1 MDFLATFA
9 DHVAQ
14 PNMLL
19 AAMHDRVL
27 QGVEPALAQCFEAR
41 NLSMVGGEFV
51 RAALDARENIRH
63 VLGTRR
69 VQTNE
74 VGRTAFLAPAIQAV
88 AGKSSASL
96 LDVGTSAGLNLL
108 FDSYFLDY
116 GDFGTLGPSNSPVKV
131 QCDVLNGRPPL
142 ATTHIRERVG
152 LDRNIMIPS
161 DREDARWLLACV
173 WPDTGRMERTEA
185 ALSFAA
191 QNYLDLREGDA
202 VRDTTTI
209 VDSMS
214 GIVVVVTTWVMA
226 YLSDDERSMFD
237 LSLRAA
243 SSARDIYWIS
253 AEAPGVVPG
262 IPLIDSPVHDG
273 TSSSVLAVRHFRRGE
288 VAGSW
293 VQAHV
298 HGHGRWIWWYDDPVR
313 S

>member
-1 MDFLATFA
+1 MEFLATFP

-27 QGVEPALAQCFEAR
+27 QGLEPTLAQCFDAR
-41 NLSMVGGEFV
+41 DLSRVGGEFV
-51 RAALDARENIRH
+51 RAALAARDDVRH
-63 VLGTRR
+63 VLNSRF

-74 VGRTAFLAPAIQAV
+74 VGRSAFLAPAIRA
-88 AGKSSASL
+88 AIGDEAASL

-108 FDSYFLDY
+108 FDSYLLDY
-116 GDFGTLGPSNSPVKV
+116 GDFGTLGPDNSPVKV

-142 ATTHIRERVG
+142 VETHIRERVG
-152 LDRNIMIPS
+152 LDRNVMFPS

-173 WPDTGRMERTEA
+173 WPDTGRMERTRA
-185 ALSFAA
+185 ALSLAA
-191 QNYLDLREGDA
+191 QNYPDLRQGDA

-209 VDSMS
+209 IDSMS

-226 YLSDDERSMFD
+226 YLSEDERSMFD

-243 SSARDIYWIS
+243 SGPRDIYWIS

-273 TSSSVLAVRHFRRGE
+273 TSSSVLAVRHFRGGE